1 MQRRDLLGTFAHNTV
16 VANMLMVV
24 LLASGV
30 AALTK
35 LNRQLF
41 PSFAIDYINISVA
54 WRGGTAE
61 DVEEAITTPIE
72 SELKDLDHVRKV
84 TSISSQGYSSIFI
97 EYETGTDLGTAMN
110 QVNEAVGRVRNL
122 PASAEQPEIRILE
135 NRELIARVL
144 VTGLSSRN
152 ELRGLVKKMER
163 DLLQEGVSR
172 VIVTGLPA
180 EEVAIQIPGQR
191 LVDLGLSMDQIAS
204 QLAARSADLPAG
216 EVGGGETGRQLRS
229 LEQRREVIG
238 FENLNLVSRDGS
250 QVMRLGDIAQIER
263 RPRENEVDMR
273 YRGKPAV
280 ELALFRAEAEDSLK
294 SAEVLERW
302 LSKTRPRLPAGVE
315 IVVFNEQWLLI
326 KDRINLLLEN
336 GLTGLVCV
344 ILILY
349 LFLNGR
355 VSFWVAW
362 GIPTAFMATLAVL
375 WILGGSINMVTLF
388 ALIMALGII
397 VDDAIVVGEDAL
409 THYEM
414 GEPPLTAAEG
424 GARRMVIPVLGSSM
438 TTIAAFLPLML
449 IGGVIGEIMFSIPL
463 VIICVLA
470 ASLTECF
477 LILPAHLR
485 STFSGMHH
493 GKPTPVRQ
501 WLEARFDHFREIRFR
516 PLVTWAVK
524 NRLSTLAIAV
534 AALTLSIG
542 LLKSGRLPFVFFP
555 TPENPVIIA
564 NLTFVAGTPTQRI
577 DEYLGKLEQ
586 DLYRTE
592 EELGGGLIIT
602 AVTERGRNYVDDGQF
617 TRTGDRYAMLRLE
630 LTAADAREV
639 RNEQFMKHWQSL
651 IVLPAGVENFEM
663 YSPTGGPPGRDIEV
677 RLRGDDIN
685 ALKAAAEELASA
697 LRSSKGVH
705 AISDDT
711 PYGREQIIY
720 RLTPQG
726 EALGLTVSDI
736 GNQLRAAYDG
746 RLAQIFQ
753 DQGDEIEVR
762 VMLPDAQRG
771 TLASLESLPIV
782 LANGQ
787 TIPLASVVSLSA
799 NRGFETL
806 RHRSGKLAVKVSAD
820 VDETENNPTL
830 INQELA
836 KSVLPELTHR
846 YGVDYQFEGRAEDQ
860 AETLGDMLL
869 GVWLG
874 LLLIY
879 IVLGAVFGSYGWPLV
894 VMCVIPFGLTGAIF
908 GHWVMGLDLTIV
920 SLFGLFAVS
929 GIVVNDAIVLV
940 NFYKELRNKG
950 MAIEKALIEA
960 SVLRLRAVLL
970 TSLTTIAGLTPL
982 LFETSLQA
990 QFLIPMAVS
999 LCFGLGFA
1007 TFLVLLLVPA
1017 LLGMYELSGRAEE
1030 LPASDLSPGAH
1041 SA

>member
-1 MQRRDLLGTFAHNTV
+1 MARRDLLGSFAHNTV
-16 VANMLMVV
+16 IANMLMVIM
-24 LLASGV
+24 LAAGV
-30 AALTK
+30 AALGK

-41 PSFAIDYINISVA
+41 PSFAIDYINVSVA
-54 WRGGTAE
+54 WRGATAE

-84 TSISSQGYSSIFI
+84 TSISSQGYASIFI
-97 EYETGTDLGTAMN
+97 EYEVGSDLGAAQN
-110 QVNEAVGRVRNL
+110 QVNEAVGQVRNL
-122 PASAEQPEIRILE
+122 PASAEKPQIRILE

-144 VTGLSSRN
+144 VTGPSSRN
-152 ELRGLVKKMER
+152 ELRGLTKQMER
-163 DLLQEGVSR
+163 DLLQQGVSR
-172 VIVTGLPA
+172 VQITGLPA

-191 LVDLGLSMDQIAS
+191 LVDLGLSMDQLAA
-204 QLAARSADLPAG
+204 QLAARSVDLPAG
-216 EVGGGETGRQLRS
+216 EVGGGESGRQLRS

-238 FENLNLVSRDGS
+238 FEDLNVVSRDGGHI
-250 QVMRLGDIAQIER
+250 MRLGDIAQIER
-263 RPRENEVDMR
+263 RPRENEVEMR

-280 ELALFRAEAEDSLK
+280 ELALFRGESEDSLRA
-294 SAEVLERW
+294 AEILEKW
-302 LSKTRPRLPAGVE
+302 LGKTRANLPSDVN
-315 IVVFNEQWLLI
+315 IVVFNEQWILI
-326 KDRINLLLEN
+326 KERINLLLVN
-336 GLTGLVCV
+336 GLSGLVCV
-344 ILILY
+344 VLILY

-355 VSFWVAW
+355 VSFWIAW

-375 WILGGSINMVTLF
+375 WVLGGSINMVTLF
-388 ALIMALGII
+388 AMIMALGII

-438 TTIAAFLPLML
+438 TTVAAFLPLMM

-463 VIICVLA
+463 VIICVLI

-485 STFSGMHH
+485 STFAGMHH
-493 GKPTPVRQ
+493 GQPTRMRR
-501 WLEARFDHFREIRFR
+501 WLDQRFDDFRELRFR
-516 PLVTWAVK
+516 PLASWAVK
-524 NRLSTLAIAV
+524 HRLSTLAIAI
-534 AALTLSIG
+534 AALMVAIG

-564 NLTFVAGTPTQRI
+564 NLTFVAGTPIERI
-577 DEYLGKLEQ
+577 DGFLAELEK
-586 DLYRTE
+586 DLYQTE
-592 EELGGGLIIT
+592 VELPGDLIVT
-602 AVTERGRNYVDDGQF
+602 AITERGRNYVDDGQF

-630 LTAADAREV
+630 LVAADHREV
-639 RNEQFMKHWQSL
+639 RNEQFMEHWKKL
-651 IVLPAGVENFEM
+651 IELPAGVENFEM

-685 ALKAAAEELASA
+685 VLKAAAEDLAA
-697 LRSSKGVH
+697 FLRSSKGVY

-720 RLTPQG
+720 KLTPQG
-726 EALGLTVSDI
+726 EGLGLTVSDI

-746 RLAQIFQ
+746 RLVQIFQ
-753 DQGDEIEVR
+753 DLGDEVEVR
-762 VMLPDAQRG
+762 IMLPETQRS
-771 TLASLESLPIV
+771 TLASLDSLPIV
-782 LANGQ
+782 LANGS
-787 TIPLASVVSLSA
+787 TVPLSSVVELSA

-830 INQELA
+830 INAELA
-836 KSVLPELTHR
+836 ESVLPELIER
-846 YGVDYQFEGRAEDQ
+846 YGIDYQFEGRAEDQ
-860 AETLGDMLL
+860 SETLGDMML

-874 LLLIY
+874 LMLIY

-894 VMCVIPFGLTGAIF
+894 VMCMIPFGLTGAIF
-908 GHWVMGLDLTIV
+908 GHWAMGLDLTIV

-940 NFYKELRNKG
+940 NFYKELRAKG
-950 MAIEKALIEA
+950 MAVEPALIEA

-1017 LLGMYELSGRAEE
+1017 LLGIYELWGTRTE
-1030 LPASDLSPGAH
+1030 PATAAPVESPG
-1041 SA
+1041 SG